1 MDRVE
6 FLNSKKISSA
16 TLFDKYLKVSSSEK
30 YSIIF
35 LIEGDDEPY
44 YRHCI
49 EPAIHTQKPFYF
61 FRCNGR
67 DKVCKLHNDISSSYD
82 EKLKSSIYY
91 CFIDKDFHNY
101 EELDSNKFYIT
112 SSYSYEN
119 FYCSEDFLFKVL
131 KAKFHLDEYC
141 ENYQD
146 LERLKGYYYSRLD
159 EYIQILKIID
169 QKLRANFIH
178 NKFYPNELKSKLRAN
193 DISINDIIIKLDRI
207 EFNKTIDSIMPDHF
221 SYEILLPFAIYESYF
236 FYLHNERKKYLQQLR
251 GKFLIYFQIS
261 FFKILFDD
269 FKSSNPIIFSK
280 RRELKKEYR
289 EQHQSSS
296 HLYDLNFN
304 RNAIDSFAD
313 TFCSYADI
321 PDCLR
326 AFIEKIKLDYDHSKD
341 TSPILALT

>member
-1 MDRVE
+1 MDRVDY
-6 FLNSKKISSA
+6 LNSKKNSSA

-67 DKVCKLHNDISSSYD
+67 DKVCKLHEDISESYD
-82 EKLKSSIYY
+82 EKVKNSLYY
-91 CFIDKDFHNY
+91 CFIDKDFHDH

-112 SSYSYEN
+112 PSYSYEN
-119 FYCSEDFLFKVL
+119 FYCSENFLLKVV

-141 ENYQD
+141 ENHED
-146 LERLKGYYYSRLD
+146 LERLQNYYYSRLD
-159 EYIQILKIID
+159 EYIQILKLID

-178 NKFYPNELKSKLRAN
+178 NKFYPSALKSKLRAN
-193 DISINDIIIKLDRI
+193 DISINDIVIKLEKI
-207 EFNKTIDSIMPDHF
+207 EFNKTIDSILPEYF
-221 SYEILLPFAIYESYF
+221 SYESLLSFAIYESYF

-261 FFKILFDD
+261 FFKIIFDD
-269 FKSSNPIIFSK
+269 FKSSNPTIFTK
-280 RRELKKEYR
+280 RKELKKKYR
-289 EQHQSSS
+289 EQRQSSS

-304 RNAIDSFAD
+304 RNAIDSFVD
-313 TFCSYADI
+313 TFCSFADI

-326 AFIEKIKLDYDHSKD
+326 TFIAKIKLDYDS
-341 TSPILALT
+341 SNNSYLSLALT